1 MSKKSL
7 LLLSVAAILVGGLFI
22 LKYSEWGTSF
32 VWNVSGGGA
41 WLFPLVMVSALL
53 DSINPCAFSVLLITI
68 AFLFSL
74 GKPRKEV
81 LTLGGSYIGGLFL
94 TYLLIGLGILK
105 ALHVFGVP
113 HFMGRLGAA
122 AVIIFG
128 ILNLLGYFFPQIT
141 WLPGI
146 PQSAHEKMGKLL
158 ERVSLPRLR
167 PGFGGQAA
175 VFLVGVLVALCEF
188 PCTGGPY
195 LMILGLLHDS
205 ANYVSGFGYLLFY
218 NLLFVLPLVVIL
230 LIASHQELLEKV
242 NAWRKMETK
251 KSKLWVGVAMVALGL
266 IITFFI

>member
-1 MSKKSL
+1 MSRKLLILLGLAILCSGGL
-7 LLLSVAAILVGGLFI
+7 LLL
-22 LKYSEWGTSF
+22 YSSSLGTQLALGAGA
-32 VWNVSGGGA
+32 GGG
-41 WLFPLVMVSALL
+41 WLLPLVAVSALL

-81 LTLGGSYIGGLFL
+81 LLLGGSYIAGLYL
-94 TYLLIGLGILK
+94 TYFLIGLGMLK
-105 ALHVFGVP
+105 ALSLLGVP

-128 ILNLLGYFFPQIT
+128 ILNLLGYFFPSVN

-146 PQSAHEKMGKLL
+146 PKEIHQKIAKLL
-158 ERVSLPRLR
+158 ERVSLP
-167 PGFGGQAA
+167 G

-205 ANYVSGFGYLLFY
+205 ATYLSGFGYLLFY
-218 NLLFVLPLVVIL
+218 NALFVSPLILIL
-230 LIASHQELLEKV
+230 LVASHKELLEKV
-242 NAWRKMETK
+242 DAWRKTETK
-251 KSKLWVGVAMVALGL
+251 KAKLGVGVAMLVLG
-266 IITFFI
+266 IIILFFI